1 MAIKTAAQLEAE
13 LIESGKRLL
22 KVRQAAEANRER
34 QRSVEP
40 SVIPTAQTPLASRG
54 GLRGKD

>member
-13 LIESGKRLL
+13 LVESGKRLK
-22 KVRQAAEANRER
+22 KVREAAEANRER
-34 QRSVEP
+34 QREGEP

-54 GLRGKD
+54 GLGGKN

>member
-1 MAIKTAAQLEAE
+1 MAIKTSAQLEAE
-13 LIESGKRLL
+13 LIESGKRL
-22 KVRQAAEANRER
+22 KQVRDAAEANRER
-34 QRSVEP
+34 QREGEP